1 MPHKPKLL
9 PKVKPPPTSA
19 PLLSPKIWMAE
30 DFDTESC
37 SIPRMRAILDFAQ
50 ITDLMVANFNKSL
63 SLKLN
68 SCPELRCTLIERHG
82 GDISSIDDAI
92 LLKEIL
98 MIPRIV
104 EKKRRA
110 SSPES
115 GDLTSSNHFNNPAYP
130 SVVSRVTVTNKRIK
144 SSR

>member
-50 ITDLMVANFNKSL
+50 ITDSYGRKFQQIAVFETKLLPRIKTRWRYFFNR
-63 SLKLN
+63 
-68 SCPELRCTLIERHG
+68 RC
-82 GDISSIDDAI
+82 D

-98 MIPRIV
+98 MIPKII

>member
-30 DFDTESC
+30 DFDTELC
-37 SIPRMRAILDFAQ
+37 TIPRMRAILDFAQ
-50 ITDLMVANFNKSL
+50 ITDSYGRKFQQIAVFET
-63 SLKLN
+63 KLL
-68 SCPELRCTLIERHG
+68 PRIKTLIERHG

-98 MIPRIV
+98 MIPKII